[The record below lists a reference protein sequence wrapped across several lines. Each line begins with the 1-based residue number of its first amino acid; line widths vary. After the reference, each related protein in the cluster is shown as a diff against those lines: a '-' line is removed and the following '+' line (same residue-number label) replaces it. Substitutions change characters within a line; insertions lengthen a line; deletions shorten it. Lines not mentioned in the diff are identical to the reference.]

1 MRPPLSMD
9 KAQPLNKEKSILLIN
24 LTISED
30 RNSGM
35 AQKVLDEIKGEFL
48 YNVYKKRVEVMKLP
62 LKMTPEAL
70 LFLLSISDRAG
81 HVTCFIIDCL
91 ELQRDLKKET
101 LTLSDIVINLYPW
114 GFYTEEAF
122 IERIDEEIK
131 QGKSEF
137 SFVY

>member
-1 MRPPLSMD
+1 MRSPLSMD
-9 KAQPLNKEKSILLIN
+9 KAQPLNKDDSILLVQ
-24 LTISED
+24 LTISESQ
-30 RNSGM
+30 NSGL
-35 AQKVLDEIKGEFL
+35 AQKVLDSIKDEFL

-62 LKMTPEAL
+62 LKMTPETL
-70 LFLLSISDRAG
+70 LFLLSVSDRPG

-101 LTLSDIVINLYPW
+101 LTLTDIVDNLYPW
-114 GFYTEEAF
+114 GFYTEEGF
-122 IERIDEEIK
+122 IDRIDNEIK